1 MATVAIN
8 NSLNAAQLAIRIL
21 ALMDEGLGQ
30 KLERYLDNQTKTVVE
45 KAERMESVGAQQ
57 YNLDAK

>member
-21 ALMDEGLGQ
+21 ALMDQELGQ

-45 KAERMESVGAQQ
+45 KAEHMESVGAQQ
-57 YNLDAK
+57 YNSDAK